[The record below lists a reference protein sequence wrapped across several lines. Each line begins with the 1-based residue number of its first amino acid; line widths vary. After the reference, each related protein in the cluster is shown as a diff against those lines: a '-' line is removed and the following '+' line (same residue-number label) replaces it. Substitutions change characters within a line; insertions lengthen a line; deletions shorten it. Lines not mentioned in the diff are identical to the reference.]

1 MGELLLQVRRAAA
14 LDALGSLPARRV
26 LAISAFVA
34 LTALG
39 ARLSVPIGP
48 VPVSLQ
54 TLAVSLAGLLLGAR
68 LGAYSQ
74 LAYLALGAAGLPVF
88 TQGAGLAYLLGPTGG
103 YLLAFPVAAA
113 FTGWLAQRIDGRAG
127 LGAVALLALATLAGT
142 VTVFLGGWAQ
152 LTAYTGDPARAFAV
166 GVLPFV
172 AGDVVKV
179 MLAVLV
185 ARRLRGRMRPLR

>member
-1 MGELLLQVRRAAA
+1 MGELLLQVRRAVA
-14 LDALGSLPARRV
+14 LDALGTLPARRV
-26 LAISAFVA
+26 LAVAAFVA

-48 VPVSLQ
+48 VPVSFQ

-74 LAYLALGAAGLPVF
+74 LSYLALGAAGLPVF
-88 TQGAGLAYLLGPTGG
+88 AQGAGLAYLLGPTGG

-113 FTGWLAQRIDGRAG
+113 LTGWLAQRVDGRAG
-127 LGAVALLALATLAGT
+127 LGGITLLALVTLAGT
-142 VTVFLGGWAQ
+142 VPVFLGGWAQ
-152 LTAYTGDPARAFAV
+152 LSAYTGDPTRAFAV

-179 MLAVLV
+179 LLAVLV
-185 ARRLRGRMRPLR
+185 AGRLRGRMRRLR

>member
-1 MGELLLQVRRAAA
+1 MGELMLQVRRVAA
-14 LDALGSLPARRV
+14 LELPRALPARRV
-26 LAISAFVA
+26 LAVALFVA

-54 TLAVSLAGLLLGAR
+54 TLVVSLAGLLLGAR

-74 LAYLALGAAGLPVF
+74 LTYLAVGAAGLPVF
-88 TQGAGLAYLLGPTGG
+88 AQGAGLAYLLGPTGG

-113 FTGWLAQRIDGRAG
+113 LTGWLAQRITTTGPRG
-127 LGAVALLALATLAGT
+127 VALLVVATLLGT
-142 VTVFLGGWAQ
+142 LPVFLGGWAQ

-166 GVLPFV
+166 GVLPFI

-179 MLAVLV
+179 LLAVLV
-185 ARRLRGRMRPLR
+185 AGRLRRHTLGLR

>member
-1 MGELLLQVRRAAA
+1 MGELMLQVRRMAA
-14 LDALGSLPARRV
+14 LELPRALLARRV
-26 LAISAFVA
+26 LAVALFVA

-74 LAYLALGAAGLPVF
+74 LTYLAVGAAGLPVF
-88 TQGAGLAYLLGPTGG
+88 AQGAGLAYLLGPTGG

-113 FTGWLAQRIDGRAG
+113 LTGWLAQRITTTGTRG
-127 LGAVALLALATLAGT
+127 VALLALATLLGT
-142 VTVFLGGWAQ
+142 LPVFLGGWAQ

-166 GVLPFV
+166 GVLPFI

-179 MLAVLV
+179 LLAVLV
-185 ARRLRGRMRPLR
+185 AGRLRRHTLALR